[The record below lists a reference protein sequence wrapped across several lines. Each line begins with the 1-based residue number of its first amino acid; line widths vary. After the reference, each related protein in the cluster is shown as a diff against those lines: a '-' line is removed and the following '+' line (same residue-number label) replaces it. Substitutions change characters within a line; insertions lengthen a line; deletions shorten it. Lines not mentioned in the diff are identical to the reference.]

1 MSLQS
6 EKMQLVRLILASE
19 NSRVLNEIKLL
30 FQNEGK
36 VDFWDELSVEQQ
48 AEVMEGIEQAEKGEM
63 LSFED
68 FVAKWRS

>member
-68 FVAKWRS
+68 FVAKRRS

>member
-1 MSLQS
+1 MNLQS
-6 EKMQLVRLILASE
+6 EKMQLVRLILATE

-30 FQNEGK
+30 FQKEGK
-36 VDFWDELSVEQQ
+36 VDFWEELSVEQQ

>member
-19 NSRVLNEIKLL
+19 NTRVLNEIKLL
-30 FQNEGK
+30 FQKEGK

-48 AEVMEGIEQAEKGEM
+48 AEVIEGIEQAEKGEM

>member
-19 NSRVLNEIKLL
+19 NTRVLNEIKLL
-30 FQNEGK
+30 FQKEGK

>member
-6 EKMQLVRLILASE
+6 EKMQLVRLILATE

-30 FQNEGK
+30 FQKEGK
-36 VDFWDELSVEQQ
+36 IDFWDELSMEQQ
-48 AEVMEGIEQAEKGEM
+48 AEVMEGIEQAERGE
-63 LSFED
+63 LVSFED

>member
-6 EKMQLVRLILASE
+6 EKMQLVRLILATE

-30 FQNEGK
+30 FQKEGK